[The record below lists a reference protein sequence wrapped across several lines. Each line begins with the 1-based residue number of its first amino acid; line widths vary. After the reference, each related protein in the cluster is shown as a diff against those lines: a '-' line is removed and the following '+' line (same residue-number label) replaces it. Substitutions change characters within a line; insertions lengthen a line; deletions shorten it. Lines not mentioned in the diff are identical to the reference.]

1 MLSRVKGASKRP
13 EGMNREVFALLYN
26 DNKDAPP
33 LLPTDTALGIGSGYK
48 QVKARLGMKKVR
60 KWEWAPFSNP
70 ARNDGAVFHHW
81 KRISDESKETPY
93 PFAKFNKQL
102 EIPQYTIAE
111 YNAHMQ
117 TNSQKWT
124 KEQTDHLFDL
134 AKR

>member
-1 MLSRVKGASKRP
+1 MH
-13 EGMNREVFALLYN
+13 REVFALLYN

-60 KWEWAPFSNP
+60 KWEWAPFTNL
-70 ARNDGAVFHHW
+70 ARTDGAVFHHW
-81 KRISDESKETPY
+81 RRLSDEPKEY
-93 PFAKFNKQL
+93 PFAKFNKHLQ
-102 EIPQYTIAE
+102 IPEYTLAE
-111 YNAHMQ
+111 YNAHLQ
-117 TNSQKWT
+117 TNPQKWT